1 MTSQG
6 NKIEEQENK
15 LQTNKV
21 HAIGR
26 GFGWTLNL
34 TKKTEKVFLDVVWN
48 LVSLSLYLFISL
60 FIYLFIFVQTNLCAL
75 CSVLNFGY
83 HSFLLHKCECFII
96 YWHCFRYLWNI
107 FSLRFKCYQVLDLLE
122 ITKDITFLPF
132 FITITISKSKQSNV
146 FTKQTSTSLIVY
158 VVFIFNCYSNQFL
171 LKKNTKYISCFFKQV
186 RLVWFREKEEYANMS
201 IFLMPISF
209 SPWKTDN

>member
-26 GFGWTLNL
+26 GFNWTLNL

-48 LVSLSLYLFISL
+48 LVSLSLSLYL

-75 CSVLNFGY
+75 CSILNFGY
-83 HSFLLHKCECFII
+83 HSFLLHKCYCFII

-107 FSLRFKCYQVLDLLE
+107 FSLRFKRYQVLDLLE
-122 ITKDITFLPF
+122 IAKDHFLTLF
-132 FITITISKSKQSNV
+132 HNHHNSKIK
-146 FTKQTSTSLIVY
+146 TKQRFRQTNFYFSYCVCCVY
-158 VVFIFNCYSNQFL
+158 IQFL
-171 LKKNTKYISCFFKQV
+171 L
-186 RLVWFREKEEYANMS
+186 
-201 IFLMPISF
+201 
-209 SPWKTDN
+209 